1 MSQQYKANSVKSR
14 HNILFFNSLRV
25 SKRGILQSHR
35 GILQSHRGIL
45 QSHRGILVSH
55 RGILVSQRNPET
67 LAITA
72 LQSFNFRQY

>member
-25 SKRGILQSHR
+25 SKR